1 MKESIILVRVG
12 EKSVIWD
19 HHLSRD
25 IRFPTMW
32 YVHPA
37 KAQTSLYMVA
47 GRKYHI
53 VGNLMLRL
61 INVQLF
67 TGMLTSTQIKK
78 HAGAALFAEVH

>member
-1 MKESIILVRVG
+1 MKESIIRVRVG
-12 EKSVIWD
+12 EKSVIRD

-25 IRFPTMW
+25 IRFPTML

-37 KAQTSLYMVA
+37 KVQTSLCMVTC
-47 GRKYHI
+47 RKYHI

-78 HAGAALFAEVH
+78 HVGAALFY